1 MRLRNPLRISRLSR
15 HSRESGN
22 PFIRLLH
29 ALLWIPAC
37 AGMTAVLLAGSPAS
51 AAEATYKPENCE
63 FQMKFP
69 EAPYSTRHCNPDLP
83 DKCELKTAFT
93 KVYGTEATMNFY
105 VSCNPIPPEGYK
117 SYDRDV
123 LRTMLLAMAGRDRL
137 VNYQTAYDEDTDV
150 KRGSLL
156 GAGPSYNKKHPML
169 YMGEIW
175 IGQHSMM
182 TVEGELIGEANPDTD
197 AAFAKILQSITS
209 NKWAEEDAKKAAET
223 KDDKSSG
230 DKKDS
235 ENKDKDDKKDADKD
249 SGKPK

>member
-1 MRLRNPLRISRLSR
+1 MRLLKLAAAA
-15 HSRESGN
+15 
-22 PFIRLLH
+22 
-29 ALLWIPAC
+29 ALL
-37 AGMTAVLLAGSPAS
+37 LS
-51 AAEATYKPENCE
+51 AAPALAAESTYKPDNCE

-83 DKCELKTAFT
+83 DKCEVKTAFT

-105 VSCNPIPPEGYK
+105 VSCNPVPTDGFK

-123 LRTMLLAMAGRDRL
+123 MRTMLLAMAGQGRL
-137 VNYQTAYDEDTDV
+137 ENYQTAYDEDTDV

-175 IGQHSMM
+175 VGQHSMM
-182 TVEGELIGEANPDTD
+182 TVEGELIGEPNPDTD

-209 NKWAEEDAKKAAET
+209 NKWAEEDAKKAAAG
-223 KDDKSSG
+223 DK

-249 SGKPK
+249 AAKPK